1 MIAAHHEQSFV
12 NSCTPA
18 CACMIQKWRG
28 QPPTEARFHEGAPD
42 EGYDVEQIVD
52 AAWLSGV
59 RKTSLGPD
67 EEDEL
72 RVAVD
77 SGDWVVVKL
86 ATARYGPWLAAQKPQ
101 RMSRH
106 GALWRPG
113 EWAYHSVV
121 VVDYD
126 VSSWSLLDPW
136 FSATGQPVKIPDT
149 TFSSCFAGLAVIARR

>member
-28 QPPTEARFHEGAPD
+28 EPTTEAVFHEGAPRKGFD
-42 EGYDVEQIVD
+42 AEQIVD

-59 RKTSLGPD
+59 RKVALGRD

-77 SGDWVVVKL
+77 CGDWVIAKFRTL
-86 ATARYGPWLAAQKPQ
+86 EYGQWLADQKP
-101 RMSRH
+101 RRESRH
-106 GALWRPG
+106 GQLWRPG

-121 VVDYD
+121 LVDYD
-126 VSSWSLLDPW
+126 AKTDTFVAESMSEVLDAGSSDP
-136 FSATGQPVKIPDT
+136 QP
-149 TFSSCFAGLAVIARR
+149 